1 MLPRRIKRQA
11 KLAPKEAVTTDI
23 EKNGPAAAVNHKL
36 ATASLTAMQTDRNQS
51 KLKAQTR
58 RRMPA
63 QSRAAATTM
72 QTITMENSVD
82 GVGDGGPGA
91 AKDAS
96 AKDASAKNVATA
108 VTAATTGTIAKIVV
122 TGVTP
127 AGKTTDRTDQP
138 STCPHANGLRSSW
151 MRQN

>member
-1 MLPRRIKRQA
+1 MLPRRIKRPA
-11 KLAPKEAVTTDI
+11 KLAPGKVVTTDI
-23 EKNGPAAAVNHKL
+23 VILEKNGPAAAVNRQL
-36 ATASLTAMQTDRNQS
+36 ATASLTAIETNPNQS
-51 KLKAQTR
+51 KRKAQTR

-63 QSRAAATTM
+63 QSRAAATM

-82 GVGDGGPGA
+82 GVGDEGPGA
-91 AKDAS
+91 

>member
-11 KLAPKEAVTTDI
+11 KLAPTEVVTTDI

-36 ATASLTAMQTDRNQS
+36 ATASLTAMQADRNQS
-51 KLKAQTR
+51 MLKAQTR

-63 QSRAAATTM
+63 QSRAAATM

-96 AKDASAKNVATA
+96 AKNVATA
-108 VTAATTGTIAKIVV
+108 VTAATTATIAKTVV